1 VAGLAILVLPFAV
14 PRAENAPTPVYPRS
28 ALEAA
33 IPSGACVATDQ
44 ASLLIAIN
52 RLSSSVPGC
61 SLMVDAT
68 GTDYVLGRGRNGL
81 TAGTVPAAET
91 AWQQAFRS
99 AQYVLLTPY
108 QYLRVAWTP
117 SLTRYFD
124 ANFTFVDGDWWPL
137 VLYARNG
144 QPGT

>member
-1 VAGLAILVLPFAV
+1 
-14 PRAENAPTPVYPRS
+14 
-28 ALEAA
+28 
-33 IPSGACVATDQ
+33 
-44 ASLLIAIN
+44 
-52 RLSSSVPGC
+52 
-61 SLMVDAT
+61 
-68 GTDYVLGRGRNGL
+68 
-81 TAGTVPAAET
+81 VPAAET

>member
-1 VAGLAILVLPFAV
+1 
-14 PRAENAPTPVYPRS
+14 VYPRS
-28 ALEAA
+28 TLEAA

-52 RLSSSVPGC
+52 RFGSSVPGC

-81 TAGTVPAAET
+81 TAGAVPAAEA

-124 ANFTFVDGDWWPL
+124 ENFTFVDGDWWPL
-137 VLYARNG
+137 VLYARDG
-144 QPGT
+144 TPAQPGT